1 MHTHEGSFC
10 PYLKCHTQGKPPHV
24 ECILEKVKRIIHLPY
39 DKQHQLCFLFGFFV
53 AVLVHTFFVF
63 LVFCLFLL
71 HLALDGWLW
80 AWSLIHTPVDS
91 DLRWTF
97 IQLDLSCSQGE
108 GLEIGLSSDWIV
120 SPEARVQERS
130 KRRHVIFWLG
140 HTGALH

>member
-24 ECILEKVKRIIHLPY
+24 ECILEKVKWIIHLPY
-39 DKQHQLCFLFGFFV
+39 DKQHQLCFLFGFCRSPCAHIFH
-53 AVLVHTFFVF
+53 VLVF
-63 LVFCLFLL
+63 LSISSPSCFWWLAASTVPYPHPCWFWSKMNLYPIGSFLL
-71 HLALDGWLW
+71 
-80 AWSLIHTPVDS
+80 P
-91 DLRWTF
+91 
-97 IQLDLSCSQGE
+97 GE

-140 HTGALH
+140 HTGVLH